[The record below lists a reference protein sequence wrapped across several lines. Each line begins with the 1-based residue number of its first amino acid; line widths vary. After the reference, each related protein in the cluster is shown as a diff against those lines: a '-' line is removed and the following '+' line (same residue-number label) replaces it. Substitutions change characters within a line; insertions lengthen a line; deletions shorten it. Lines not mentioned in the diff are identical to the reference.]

1 MPFTQN
7 FSVFSARWVSF
18 KKIFSVFGFKEDRF
32 PVSHIFISPLSVNTS
47 LIVGNH
53 LWTVFNHYHLSSALA
68 LFANWLI
75 KALASLFSWW
85 IFDPRMY
92 IPYMKLCW
100 KVFILRVKFVLFAH
114 WSLCN
119 LFVWWSHDHF
129 IRQWMKH
136 NFTHFSLSHAERK
149 KCGGDFFSENTI
161 PYQNEFLRMDRT
173 SITWMAEDQQLFG
186 VQSKH

>member
-1 MPFTQN
+1 MN
-7 FSVFSARWVSF
+7 FLHYKYSKRDSLSAAQQFPASFLTSRW
-18 KKIFSVFGFKEDRF
+18 
-32 PVSHIFISPLSVNTS
+32 
-47 LIVGNH
+47 IV
-53 LWTVFNHYHLSSALA
+53 L
-68 LFANWLI
+68 
-75 KALASLFSWW
+75 
-85 IFDPRMY
+85 
-92 IPYMKLCW
+92 
-100 KVFILRVKFVLFAH
+100 FILHVKFVLFAH

-173 SITWMAEDQQLFG
+173 SITWMAEDQQLLECIKTFQAEFLDLFLAVTVLWHFWAHAPISEHAPLLEYRRTEVNCNIYNIAAPTFQSILKMCFFG
-186 VQSKH
+186 YMRSMRQKAG